1 VAFEE
6 FTPLPGDAFEKQA
19 SSRGLVAADLDNDGD
34 DDFLV
39 VEIDSRPTLIR
50 TDTHGDAHWIGFR
63 LRQPGAN
70 RDAIGARIVVE
81 DSTGIVRSRQ
91 SVGGGSYL
99 STGDPRL
106 RVGLGSAAGNLRE
119 IEVRWPSGKTSTF
132 RDLEPDRYWLLEA
145 SSPVAQPQ

>member
-1 VAFEE
+1 
-6 FTPLPGDAFEKQA
+6 
-19 SSRGLVAADLDNDGD
+19 
-34 DDFLV
+34 
-39 VEIDSRPTLIR
+39 
-50 TDTHGDAHWIGFR
+50 

-119 IEVRWPSGKTSTF
+119 IEVRWPSGTTSTF
-132 RDLEPDRYWLLEA
+132 RDLEPDRYWLLEP
-145 SSPVAQPQ
+145 SSPAAQPQ